1 MTETFA
7 LASIIVLVAM
17 GIGIALLV
25 TLVPLIDYWRENAK
39 KKRARPT

>member
-17 GIGIALLV
+17 GIGIGLLV
-25 TLVPLIDYWRENAK
+25 TLVPLAFIWRDNK
-39 KKRARPT
+39 KKSAKPA